1 MKRSQEMLNSEM
13 EVSGACLEWQIY
25 RIPNI
30 GLQHDCG
37 GEIYLHKYFEGT
49 IYIAGFVNI
58 KNSGT

>member
-1 MKRSQEMLNSEM
+1 MLNSEM

-30 GLQHDCG
+30 GQQHDCG